1 MSELFPV
8 VAGLL
13 CGVLIGSM
21 TTRRRLTVGVASAVV
36 AGVLATVLSGEWRLS
51 WAFVLVDVSLVAMSA
66 AVGVLVSRRVTARRS
81 IR

>member
-13 CGVLIGSM
+13 CGVLIGSL
-21 TTRRRLTVGVASAVV
+21 TARRRLYLGLAFAVV
-36 AGVLATVLSGEWRLS
+36 AGVLATVISGEWRLS
-51 WAFVLVDVSLVAMSA
+51 WAFLLIDIPLVAMSA
-66 AVGVLVSRRVTARRS
+66 TVGVLVSRRVTARRT